1 MPLYGGRANNGVRQF
16 WFLLAGLA
24 GALVMIGVTIGGYLL
39 DGHHPKTSLHLN
51 PTALT
56 VVAIALGIV
65 GQVLV
70 RVVDP
75 PLNGSSE
82 SSLVATYR
90 ARFFLWVGVGEAP
103 AFIAL
108 VFAIA
113 TNHFWIYPVG
123 LLFALLSFVRIAPT
137 ARHLAKDQR
146 RLDQSG
152 TPCSLVVTIHLPG
165 RLRPKTGP

>member
-1 MPLYGGRANNGVRQF
+1 MPLPGGRANNGVRQF

-24 GALVMIGVTIGGYLL
+24 GAMVMIGITIGGYLL
-39 DGHHPKTSLHLN
+39 DGQHHKTSIHLN
-51 PTALT
+51 PTLLA
-56 VVAIALGIV
+56 VVAIAIGIV
-65 GQVLV
+65 GQVLI
-70 RVVDP
+70 RVVNP

-108 VFAIA
+108 VFAVA
-113 TNHFWIYPVG
+113 TNRFWIYPVG
-123 LLFALLSFVRIAPT
+123 LVFPLLSFVRIAPT
-137 ARHLAKDQR
+137 ARHLAKDQH

-152 TPCSLVVTIHLPG
+152 TPCSLVSALASMPVGQT
-165 RLRPKTGP
+165 RR